1 MELIKVEENKV
12 SDICYKPTDIPLMK
26 RAVRNVLDLCVNDIR
41 CMTSTL
47 NIISYYNE
55 VSNGMFI
62 KEMMAVSEMIR
73 SKTRGDVGVKDCL
86 DLECRFAEEQVKR
99 TKITKMPKIVLAVM
113 DYMLNGEY
121 RLKYEGR
128 ISFNDMAV
136 AFYSVMSNND
146 RYWKGTKQQFA
157 DMMKDL
163 FEVEVNVKTMSR
175 WIERN
180 GDDFTKWIG
189 RTEVSSKR
197 SRIAEDF
204 QDMIF
209 KVSSHKVMNF

>member
-1 MELIKVEENKV
+1 
-12 SDICYKPTDIPLMK
+12 
-26 RAVRNVLDLCVNDIR
+26 
-41 CMTSTL
+41 
-47 NIISYYNE
+47 
-55 VSNGMFI
+55 
-62 KEMMAVSEMIR
+62 
-73 SKTRGDVGVKDCL
+73 
-86 DLECRFAEEQVKR
+86 
-99 TKITKMPKIVLAVM
+99 
-113 DYMLNGEY
+113 
-121 RLKYEGR
+121 
-128 ISFNDMAV
+128 MAV

>member
-26 RAVRNVLDLCVNDIR
+26 RAVRIVLDLCVNDIR

-55 VSNGMFI
+55 VTNAMFI

-86 DLECRFAEEQVKR
+86 DFECRFAEEQVKR

-146 RYWKGTKQQFA
+146 SYWKGTKQQFA

-197 SRIAEDF
+197 SRLAEDF
-204 QDMIF
+204 QDMIM
-209 KVSSHKVMNF
+209 KVSTYKVMNF

>member
-55 VSNGMFI
+55 VSNGMFV
-62 KEMMAVSEMIR
+62 KEMMAVSDMI
-73 SKTRGDVGVKDCL
+73 SYKTRGDVGVTDYL
-86 DLECRFAEEQVKR
+86 NIECRFDEEQVKR
-99 TKITKMPKIVLAVM
+99 SRITKMPKIVLAVM
-113 DYMLNGEY
+113 DYMINGKY
-121 RLKYEGR
+121 RLKYKGTV
-128 ISFNDMAV
+128 SFNDMAV
-136 AFYSVMSNND
+136 AFYAVMSNND
-146 RYWKGTKQQFA
+146 RYWKDTKQQFA

-163 FEVEVNVKTMSR
+163 FEVDVNIKTMSR

-197 SRIAEDF
+197 SRLAEDF
-204 QDMIF
+204 QDMIM
-209 KVSSHKVMNF
+209 KVSTYKVMNF

>member
-1 MELIKVEENKV
+1 MKSIP
-12 SDICYKPTDIPLMK
+12 DRYKQTDIPLMK
-26 RAVRNVLDLCVNDIR
+26 RTVRNVLDLCVNDIR

-55 VSNGMFI
+55 VSNGMFV
-62 KEMMAVSEMIR
+62 KEMMAVSDMI
-73 SKTRGDVGVKDCL
+73 SYKTRGDVGVTDYL
-86 DLECRFAEEQVKR
+86 NIECRFDEEQVKR
-99 TKITKMPKIVLAVM
+99 SRITKMPKIVLAVM
-113 DYMLNGEY
+113 DYMINGKY
-121 RLKYEGR
+121 RLKYKGVV
-128 ISFNDMAV
+128 SFNDMAV
-136 AFYSVMSNND
+136 AFYAVMSNND
-146 RYWKGTKQQFA
+146 RYWKDTKQQFA

-197 SRIAEDF
+197 SRLAEDF
-204 QDMIF
+204 QDMIM
-209 KVSSHKVMNF
+209 KVTTYKVMNF